1 MEYVEP
7 IRNKT
12 DIEVMKRI
20 LKKRNLRDY
29 ALFVLGINSGL
40 RISDMLGLKI
50 KDVTHASKR
59 TRIADRIRIR
69 EQKTG
74 KAKDFPINEPAKKA
88 LKEYLRRGNI
98 RLDPGAPLFQSRKGK
113 GEKAI
118 SRNQAYR
125 VIRSA
130 AHEAGVEE
138 AIGTHTMRKT
148 FGYHAYKAG
157 VDLEVIQDILNHHSQ
172 GVTLRYI
179 GIKREDRDSVYST
192 LRL

>member
-74 KAKDFPINEPAKKA
+74 KAKDFPINEPAKKGT
-88 LKEYLRRGNI
+88 ERI
-98 RLDPGAPLFQSRKGK
+98 PEEGK
-113 GEKAI
+113 HPA
-118 SRNQAYR
+118 
-125 VIRSA
+125 RS
-130 AHEAGVEE
+130 GSSTVS
-138 AIGTHTMRKT
+138 
-148 FGYHAYKAG
+148 
-157 VDLEVIQDILNHHSQ
+157 IQE
-172 GVTLRYI
+172 G
-179 GIKREDRDSVYST
+179 
-192 LRL
+192 